1 MKQVRVVIAGRVQ
14 GVGFR
19 YWTQDEAHRRGLD
32 GWVRNL
38 VNGRVEA
45 CFQGDPDKVDDM
57 LLACHEGPRFASVLR
72 VEIFDSEAQL
82 KPGFQILPTGG

>member
-19 YWTQDEAHRRGLD
+19 YWTQDEAQRRGLD

-57 LLACHEGPRFASVLR
+57 LRACHEGPRFASVLR
-72 VEIFDSEAQL
+72 VEIFDSEEAVE
-82 KPGFQILPTGG
+82 PGFQILPTGG